1 METLDLL
8 LAELSEVH
16 RKLLE
21 LPDDAFAERHE
32 LLLTRDVLRDEMSR
46 HHLDFD
52 ESRPSADLLAEL
64 EALRARVKEI
74 EKDRIDVVK
83 QHGGGSWGAAAG
95 ADGWGAVQL
104 NQAMDE
110 ARGLPAI
117 RSRIGRIKG
126 VLIDRGVDVTEG

>member
-46 HHLDFD
+46 HHLDF
-52 ESRPSADLLAEL
+52 
-64 EALRARVKEI
+64 
-74 EKDRIDVVK
+74 
-83 QHGGGSWGAAAG
+83 
-95 ADGWGAVQL
+95 
-104 NQAMDE
+104 
-110 ARGLPAI
+110 
-117 RSRIGRIKG
+117 
-126 VLIDRGVDVTEG
+126 